1 MKVQK
6 KILFFILFVIYI
18 GETLNKNL
26 VFPFKK
32 LTIEFFNETK
42 SISDFIDFNIYANI
56 SIGTPSQIVAQFILN
71 SNRPF
76 SLARMSLQGH
86 GSASFINIEKQIEN
100 TLDIFYNY
108 EKSSTYKVID
118 NYYQVYADIFTFKD
132 LNNNEISK
140 NLEFSMTQYYEK
152 KTCGI
157 IDLLSRN
164 SHDEPEDPTPYLFEV
179 LRGNDLIDN
188 YYITFIYDEYDYEGD
203 KFNYLND
210 DYNNILAKVVIGASA
225 HEINPDKYKEEDEIK
240 INGYFDLYINEI
252 KFKNKKSNYIEKDVK
267 VTLKYDSEFI
277 KGSYTFRNEIDNI
290 FFNELIY
297 EKLCIKEIIE
307 ENIYISKDIVY
318 SCENTETLKEKLKYF
333 PNLYFEMKEY
343 NLTFLFNYKELFKL
357 HDDRI
362 YFLIY
367 FKEGSLLNY
376 WEIGELF
383 LRKYITSFNYDSKT
397 ISFYKNQIDEINIKT
412 DIPYPDEDPEEEE
425 KEEEREEEK
434 EEERKERKTEKEE
447 EKEDEK
453 EEEREEERKEEERK
467 EEEDEKEE
475 EKEKEK
481 EKEDEREEEGKEEEK
496 EEKEEDKKEEEKEKE
511 DEKEDESSD
520 EPAKSDPVDN
530 SNTTRLVIQIVMG
543 VVILIAVAIII
554 IFIVRWRKTRKQ
566 RENELNDDFL
576 DEEESKEK
584 AINS

>member
-1 MKVQK
+1 MEVQK

-18 GETLNKNL
+18 SETLNKNL

-32 LTIEFFNETK
+32 LTVEFFNETK

-152 KTCGI
+152 KTCGL

-188 YYITFIYDEYDYEGD
+188 YYITFIYDDYDYEGD

-240 INGYFDLYINEI
+240 INGYFDLFVNEI

-297 EKLCIKEIIE
+297 EKLCTKEIIE

-318 SCENTETLKEKLKYF
+318 SCENTAILKEKLKYF
-333 PNLYFEMKEY
+333 PNLYFEVKEY

-376 WEIGELF
+376 WDIGELF

-412 DIPYPDEDPEEEE
+412 DIPYPDEDPEE
-425 KEEEREEEK
+425 
-434 EEERKERKTEKEE
+434 
-447 EKEDEK
+447 K
-453 EEEREEERKEEERK
+453 EEEREEEREEEGEGEEEREEGGEEERK
-467 EEEDEKEE
+467 EEKEEDEKEE
-475 EKEKEK
+475 EKE
-481 EKEDEREEEGKEEEK
+481 DER
-496 EEKEEDKKEEEKEKE
+496 
-511 DEKEDESSD
+511 EDESSD

-530 SNTTRLVIQIVMG
+530 SNTTRLVIEIVMG

-554 IFIVRWRKTRKQ
+554 FFIVRWRKTRKQ
-566 RENELNDDFL
+566 RANELSDDFL
-576 DEEESKEK
+576 YEEASKEK
-584 AINS
+584 EINN

>member
-1 MKVQK
+1 MEVQK

-18 GETLNKNL
+18 SETLNKNL

-32 LTIEFFNETK
+32 LTVEFFNETK

-108 EKSSTYKVID
+108 ENSSTFKVID
-118 NYYQVYADIFTFKD
+118 NYYQVYADIFNFKD

-152 KTCGI
+152 KTCGL

-188 YYITFIYDEYDYEGD
+188 YYITFIYDDYDYEGD

-210 DYNNILAKVVIGASA
+210 DYNNILAKVVIGTSA
-225 HEINPDKYKEEDEIK
+225 HQINPDKYKEEDEIK
-240 INGYFDLYINEI
+240 INGYFDLFVNEI

-267 VTLKYDSEFI
+267 VTLKYNSEFI

-297 EKLCIKEIIE
+297 EKLCTKEIIE

-333 PNLYFEMKEY
+333 PNLYFEVKEY

-376 WEIGELF
+376 WDIGELF

-412 DIPYPDEDPEEEE
+412 DIPYPDEDPEEKEE
-425 KEEEREEEK
+425 EREEEREEEK
-434 EEERKERKTEKEE
+434 EEEGEREE
-447 EKEDEK
+447 GG
-453 EEEREEERKEEERK
+453 EEERKEEK
-467 EEEDEKEE
+467 EEDEKEE
-475 EKEKEK
+475 EKE
-481 EKEDEREEEGKEEEK
+481 DER
-496 EEKEEDKKEEEKEKE
+496 
-511 DEKEDESSD
+511 EDESSD

-530 SNTTRLVIQIVMG
+530 SNTTRLVIEIVMG

-554 IFIVRWRKTRKQ
+554 FFIVRWRKTRKQ
-566 RENELNDDFL
+566 RANELSDDFL
-576 DEEESKEK
+576 YEEASKEK
-584 AINS
+584 EINN

>member
-1 MKVQK
+1 MEVQK

-18 GETLNKNL
+18 SETLNKNL

-32 LTIEFFNETK
+32 LTVEFFNETK

-152 KTCGI
+152 KTCGL

-188 YYITFIYDEYDYEGD
+188 YYITFIYDDYDYEGD

-225 HEINPDKYKEEDEIK
+225 HQINPDKYKEEDEIK
-240 INGYFDLYINEI
+240 INGYFNLYINEI

-297 EKLCIKEIIE
+297 EKLCTKEIIE

-333 PNLYFEMKEY
+333 PNLYFEIKEY

-376 WEIGELF
+376 WDIGELF

-412 DIPYPDEDPEEEE
+412 DIPYPDEDPE

-434 EEERKERKTEKEE
+434 EEEGEREE
-447 EKEDEK
+447 GG
-453 EEEREEERKEEERK
+453 EEERKEEK
-467 EEEDEKEE
+467 EEDEKEE
-475 EKEKEK
+475 EKE
-481 EKEDEREEEGKEEEK
+481 DER
-496 EEKEEDKKEEEKEKE
+496 
-511 DEKEDESSD
+511 EDESSD

-530 SNTTRLVIQIVMG
+530 SNTTRLVIEIVMG

-554 IFIVRWRKTRKQ
+554 FFIVRWRKTRKQ
-566 RENELNDDFL
+566 RANELSDDFL
-576 DEEESKEK
+576 YEEASKEK
-584 AINS
+584 EINN

>member
-1 MKVQK
+1 MEVQK

-18 GETLNKNL
+18 SETLNKNL

-32 LTIEFFNETK
+32 LTVEFFNETK

-86 GSASFINIEKQIEN
+86 ESPEFINIEKQIEN

-108 EKSSTYKVID
+108 ENSSTFKVID
-118 NYYQVYADIFTFKD
+118 NYYQVYADIFNFKD

-152 KTCGI
+152 KTCGL

-188 YYITFIYDEYDYEGD
+188 YYITFIYDDYDYEGD

-210 DYNNILAKVVIGASA
+210 DYNNILAKVVIGTSA
-225 HEINPDKYKEEDEIK
+225 HQINPDKYKEEDEIK
-240 INGYFDLYINEI
+240 INGYFDLFVNEI

-297 EKLCIKEIIE
+297 EKLCTKEIIE

-318 SCENTETLKEKLKYF
+318 SCENTATLKEKLKYF

-367 FKEGSLLNY
+367 FKEGSFLNY

-412 DIPYPDEDPEEEE
+412 DIPYPDEDPEEKEE
-425 KEEEREEEK
+425 EREEEREEEK
-434 EEERKERKTEKEE
+434 EEEGEREE
-447 EKEDEK
+447 GG
-453 EEEREEERKEEERK
+453 EEERKEEK
-467 EEEDEKEE
+467 EEDEKEE
-475 EKEKEK
+475 EKE
-481 EKEDEREEEGKEEEK
+481 DER
-496 EEKEEDKKEEEKEKE
+496 
-511 DEKEDESSD
+511 EDESSD

-530 SNTTRLVIQIVMG
+530 SNTTRLVIEIVMG

-554 IFIVRWRKTRKQ
+554 FFIVRWRKTRKQ
-566 RENELNDDFL
+566 RANELSDDFL
-576 DEEESKEK
+576 YEEASKEK
-584 AINS
+584 EINN

>member
-1 MKVQK
+1 MEVQK

-18 GETLNKNL
+18 SETLNKNL

-32 LTIEFFNETK
+32 LTVEFFNETK

-118 NYYQVYADIFTFKD
+118 NYYKVYADIFTFKD

-152 KTCGI
+152 KTCGL

-188 YYITFIYDEYDYEGD
+188 YYITFIYDDYDYEGD

-240 INGYFDLYINEI
+240 INGYFDLFVNEI

-297 EKLCIKEIIE
+297 EKLCTKEIIE

-376 WEIGELF
+376 WDIGELF

-412 DIPYPDEDPEEEE
+412 DIPYPDEDPEE
-425 KEEEREEEK
+425 
-434 EEERKERKTEKEE
+434 
-447 EKEDEK
+447 K
-453 EEEREEERKEEERK
+453 EEEREEEREEEGEGEEEREEGGEEERK
-467 EEEDEKEE
+467 EEKEEDEKEE
-475 EKEKEK
+475 EKE
-481 EKEDEREEEGKEEEK
+481 DER
-496 EEKEEDKKEEEKEKE
+496 
-511 DEKEDESSD
+511 EDESSD

-530 SNTTRLVIQIVMG
+530 SNTTRLVIEIVMG

-554 IFIVRWRKTRKQ
+554 FFIVRWRKTRKQ
-566 RENELNDDFL
+566 RANELSDDFL
-576 DEEESKEK
+576 YEEASKEK
-584 AINS
+584 EINN

>member
-1 MKVQK
+1 
-6 KILFFILFVIYI
+6 
-18 GETLNKNL
+18 
-26 VFPFKK
+26 
-32 LTIEFFNETK
+32 
-42 SISDFIDFNIYANI
+42 
-56 SIGTPSQIVAQFILN
+56 
-71 SNRPF
+71 
-76 SLARMSLQGH
+76 
-86 GSASFINIEKQIEN
+86 
-100 TLDIFYNY
+100 
-108 EKSSTYKVID
+108 
-118 NYYQVYADIFTFKD
+118 
-132 LNNNEISK
+132 
-140 NLEFSMTQYYEK
+140 MTQYYEK
-152 KTCGI
+152 KTCGL

-188 YYITFIYDEYDYEGD
+188 YYITFIYDDYDYEGD

-240 INGYFDLYINEI
+240 INGYFDLFVNEI

-277 KGSYTFRNEIDNI
+277 KGSYTFQNEINNI

-333 PNLYFEMKEY
+333 PNLYFEVKEY

-357 HDDRI
+357 HEDRI

-376 WEIGELF
+376 WDIGELF

-412 DIPYPDEDPEEEE
+412 DIPYPDEDPEE
-425 KEEEREEEK
+425 
-434 EEERKERKTEKEE
+434 
-447 EKEDEK
+447 K
-453 EEEREEERKEEERK
+453 EEEREEEREEEGEGEEEREEGGEEERK
-467 EEEDEKEE
+467 EEKEEDEKEE
-475 EKEKEK
+475 EKE
-481 EKEDEREEEGKEEEK
+481 DER
-496 EEKEEDKKEEEKEKE
+496 
-511 DEKEDESSD
+511 EDESSD

-530 SNTTRLVIQIVMG
+530 SNTTRLVIEIVMG

-554 IFIVRWRKTRKQ
+554 FFIVRWRKTRKQ
-566 RENELNDDFL
+566 RANELSDDFL
-576 DEEESKEK
+576 YEEASKEK
-584 AINS
+584 EINN

>member
-1 MKVQK
+1 MEVQK

-18 GETLNKNL
+18 SETLNKNL

-32 LTIEFFNETK
+32 LTVEFFNETK

-108 EKSSTYKVID
+108 EDSSTFKVID

-164 SHDEPEDPTPYLFEV
+164 SHGDPEDPTPYLFEV

-240 INGYFDLYINEI
+240 INGYFDLFVNEI

-333 PNLYFEMKEY
+333 PNLYFEVKEY

-376 WEIGELF
+376 WDIGELF

-412 DIPYPDEDPEEEE
+412 DIPYPDEDPEEKEEE
-425 KEEEREEEK
+425 KEEEREEEGEG
-434 EEERKERKTEKEE
+434 EEEREE
-447 EKEDEK
+447 GG
-453 EEEREEERKEEERK
+453 EEERKEEK
-467 EEEDEKEE
+467 EEDEKEE
-475 EKEKEK
+475 EKE
-481 EKEDEREEEGKEEEK
+481 DER
-496 EEKEEDKKEEEKEKE
+496 
-511 DEKEDESSD
+511 EDESSD

-530 SNTTRLVIQIVMG
+530 SNTTRLVIEIVMG

-554 IFIVRWRKTRKQ
+554 FFIVRWRKTRKQ
-566 RENELNDDFL
+566 RANELSDDFL
-576 DEEESKEK
+576 YEEASKEK
-584 AINS
+584 EINN

>member
-1 MKVQK
+1 MEVQK

-18 GETLNKNL
+18 SETLNKNL

-32 LTIEFFNETK
+32 LTVEFFNETK

-108 EKSSTYKVID
+108 ENSSTYKVID
-118 NYYQVYADIFTFKD
+118 NYYQVYADIFNFKD

-152 KTCGI
+152 KTCGL

-297 EKLCIKEIIE
+297 EKLCTKEIIE

-333 PNLYFEMKEY
+333 PNLYFEVKEY

-376 WEIGELF
+376 WDIGELF

-412 DIPYPDEDPEEEE
+412 DIPYPDEDPEE
-425 KEEEREEEK
+425 
-434 EEERKERKTEKEE
+434 
-447 EKEDEK
+447 K
-453 EEEREEERKEEERK
+453 EEEREEEREEEGEGEEEREEGGEEERK
-467 EEEDEKEE
+467 EEKEEDEKEE
-475 EKEKEK
+475 EKE
-481 EKEDEREEEGKEEEK
+481 DER
-496 EEKEEDKKEEEKEKE
+496 
-511 DEKEDESSD
+511 EDESSD

-530 SNTTRLVIQIVMG
+530 SNTTRLVIEIVMG

-584 AINS
+584 AINN

>member
-1 MKVQK
+1 MEVQK

-18 GETLNKNL
+18 SETLNKNL

-32 LTIEFFNETK
+32 LTVEFFNETK

-108 EKSSTYKVID
+108 EKSSTFKLID
-118 NYYQVYADIFTFKD
+118 NYYQVYADIFNFKD
-132 LNNNEISK
+132 LNDNEISK

-152 KTCGI
+152 KTCGL

-188 YYITFIYDEYDYEGD
+188 YYITFIYDDYDYEGD

-210 DYNNILAKVVIGASA
+210 DYNNILAKVVIGTSA
-225 HEINPDKYKEEDEIK
+225 HQINPDKYKEEDEIK
-240 INGYFDLYINEI
+240 INGYFDLFVNEI

-297 EKLCIKEIIE
+297 EKLCTKEIIE

-357 HDDRI
+357 HDNRI

-376 WEIGELF
+376 WDIGELF

-412 DIPYPDEDPEEEE
+412 DIPYPDEDPEEKEE
-425 KEEEREEEK
+425 EREEEREEEK
-434 EEERKERKTEKEE
+434 EEEGEREE
-447 EKEDEK
+447 GG
-453 EEEREEERKEEERK
+453 EEERKEEK
-467 EEEDEKEE
+467 EEDEKEE
-475 EKEKEK
+475 EKE
-481 EKEDEREEEGKEEEK
+481 DER
-496 EEKEEDKKEEEKEKE
+496 
-511 DEKEDESSD
+511 EDESSD

-530 SNTTRLVIQIVMG
+530 SNTTRLVIEIVMG

-554 IFIVRWRKTRKQ
+554 FFIVRWRKTRKQ
-566 RENELNDDFL
+566 RANELSDDFL
-576 DEEESKEK
+576 YEEASKEK
-584 AINS
+584 EINN